1 MFVSFVDLYLFS
13 FPLSY
18 WLYIILFHMSSDFVC
33 VCVCVEYMWQVNQN
47 WTVILFS
54 STSQIANL
62 S

>member
-33 VCVCVEYMWQVNQN
+33 VCVCVC
-47 WTVILFS
+47 VIYVVGKPKLDSHPLFLYFS
-54 STSQIANL
+54 NS
-62 S
+62 